1 MLVLRWLFVGDHVL
15 ISCMKSVS
23 GISPVIR
30 IPFVNNLT
38 SVAQYTSIYLQA
50 AARQPNSS
58 SHTMNK
64 AFPYLQN
71 DELDIQNVS
80 SAVLKQL
87 LVNLPLDYI
96 KRYFM

>member
-1 MLVLRWLFVGDHVL
+1 
-15 ISCMKSVS
+15 
-23 GISPVIR
+23 
-30 IPFVNNLT
+30 
-38 SVAQYTSIYLQA
+38 
-50 AARQPNSS
+50 
-58 SHTMNK
+58 MNK